1 MLTQLIGVGLGIV
14 VGLVLGLT
22 GAGGSAFAVPLL
34 MFALGWSLPQA
45 APVALLAVCVAA
57 GFGTIVAW
65 DVTYVRYRAALLMA
79 LVGIAVAPL
88 GFWLAQ
94 RLSAL
99 ALAWI
104 FGAALVTVAL
114 RMIVQARVRP
124 DEARIARATVSGD
137 QGAASGPICKLD
149 STTGRLIWTRS
160 SRLVIASIGAVT
172 GFLSALLGVGGGFV
186 IVPAL
191 RAVSMLSIHSSIAP
205 SLMAIALIS
214 AGSVIVH
221 LGMGGSFDW
230 RIALPFV
237 TGSLIGMLLGR
248 RIAPRIVG
256 PMLQQAFAL
265 SMLAVAVLV
274 VWRASTA

>member
-1 MLTQLIGVGLGIV
+1 MLTLLLGVGLGII

-45 APVALLAVCVAA
+45 APVALLAVCAAA
-57 GFGTIVAW
+57 GVGTIAAW

-79 LVGIAVAPL
+79 LVGITFAPL

-99 ALAWI
+99 TLAWV
-104 FGAALVTVAL
+104 FGAALVIVAL
-114 RMIVQARVRP
+114 RMIVQARARP
-124 DEARIARATVSGD
+124 DEARVARVTVSGD
-137 QGAASGPICKLD
+137 EGAASGPICKLD

-172 GFLSALLGVGGGFV
+172 GLLSALLGVGGGFV

-191 RAVSMLSIHSSIAP
+191 RAVSMLSIHSAIAT

-214 AGSVIVH
+214 AGSVLVH
-221 LGMGGSFDW
+221 LIMGGAFDW
-230 RIALPFV
+230 PIALPFV
-237 TGSLIGMLLGR
+237 AGSLIGMLLGR

-274 VWRASTA
+274 VWRASR

>member
-1 MLTQLIGVGLGIV
+1 MLTQLLGIGLGIV

-45 APVALLAVCVAA
+45 APVALLAVCAAA
-57 GFGTIVAW
+57 GFGTIAAW

-79 LVGIAVAPL
+79 VVGIVFAPL

-104 FGAALVTVAL
+104 FGAALVVVAL
-114 RMIVQARVRP
+114 RMIVQARTRP
-124 DEARIARATVSGD
+124 DESRIARATVSGD
-137 QGAASGPICKLD
+137 AGAASGPICKLD
-149 STTGRLIWTRS
+149 SSTGRLIWTRS
-160 SRLVIASIGAVT
+160 SALVIASIGAVT
-172 GFLSALLGVGGGFV
+172 GFLSSLLGVGGGFV
-186 IVPAL
+186 IVPSL
-191 RAVSMLSIHSSIAP
+191 RAVSMLSIHSAIAT

-214 AGSVIVH
+214 AGSVLVH
-221 LGMGGSFDW
+221 LLMGGSFDW
-230 RIALPFV
+230 LTALPFV
-237 TGSLIGMLLGR
+237 IGSLIGMALGR

-256 PMLQQAFAL
+256 PRLQQAFAL
-265 SMLAVAVLV
+265 SMLAVAMLV
-274 VWRASTA
+274 VWRASR